1 MYPIRVSSILM
12 YPDDCM
18 LPMPLEES
26 TVLYSVSFEIGLGSI
41 DNGHGVF
48 THAAITRTHM
58 RGAAGAAA
66 T

>member
-1 MYPIRVSSILM
+1 MIVCYQCHSRNL
-12 YPDDCM
+12 
-18 LPMPLEES
+18 
-26 TVLYSVSFEIGLGSI
+26 LYSVSFEIGLGSI